1 MGCSGKWTIVPMAIS
16 ARPAAPVNSAKP
28 KAGSGQ
34 VVIKV
39 DGAGL
44 NIPTLSAKRRSTQ
57 FDQTGRSNGSF
68 GD

>member
-1 MGCSGKWTIVPMAIS
+1 MLVDVP
-16 ARPAAPVNSAKP
+16 KP
-28 KAGSGQ
+28 KAGFGQ

-44 NIPTLSAKRRSTQ
+44 NIPTLSAKRQSTQ